1 MIKTVKELELID
13 KFCVIRE
20 KILNKSLNVRLEKW
34 LIVSNMKTQMTP
46 YIISLIWLI
55 LLY

>member
-20 KILNKSLNVRLEKW
+20 KILNKSLNVRLEK
-34 LIVSNMKTQMTP
+34 
-46 YIISLIWLI
+46 
-55 LLY
+55 